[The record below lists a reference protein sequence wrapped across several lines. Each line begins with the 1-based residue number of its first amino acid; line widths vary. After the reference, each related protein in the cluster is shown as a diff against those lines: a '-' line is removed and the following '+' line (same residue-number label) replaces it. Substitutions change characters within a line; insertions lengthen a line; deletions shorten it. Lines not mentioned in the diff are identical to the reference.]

1 MQVLVHRASERLEGV
16 KHGGNGAEVAAALRS
31 GQDGDHPRQQVGKVP
46 PELVVQRGGEFL
58 AQAKHLPQQLVGT
71 PERVYDV
78 QYVVEVPANVAADDG
93 DERGELREHKLP

>member
-1 MQVLVHRASERLEGV
+1 MRSVMLPRDMMPRTEKLQRLCPLSLTRA
-16 KHGGNGAEVAAALRS
+16 
-31 GQDGDHPRQQVGKVP
+31 
-46 PELVVQRGGEFL
+46 ELVVQRGGEFL
-58 AQAKHLPQQLVGT
+58 AQPKHLPQQLVGT